1 MRDHGTLCSR
11 VRVALYAKPAACSTA
26 MPHSSMAVRAP
37 CLRTESWYPCDIAS
51 LVTSSQCFGSFHE
64 LLEIYRQ
71 IMDTGGMPADFQGVP
86 VACMQ
91 LALEV
96 KPHKL
101 TLTLQQL
108 EAWVNFF
115 AGAPRRSGAIDSKKM
130 TATPQRV
137 GNLPWSMGRTC
148 R

>member
-1 MRDHGTLCSR
+1 MDHWSAEIANLIPRLGCVVKARLSQPADCEGLCLVHGDYRSENICIQKDME
-11 VRVALYAKPAACSTA
+11 VIPLNYSQAKVAAPAT
-26 MPHSSMAVRAP
+26 
-37 CLRTESWYPCDIAS
+37 DIAS

-64 LLEIYRQ
+64 LLEIYQQ
-71 IMDTGGMPADFQGVP
+71 IMDTGGMSTDFQGVP

-108 EAWVNFF
+108 EAWVNFLQ
-115 AGAPRRSGAIDSKKM
+115 GLLEEVER
-130 TATPQRV
+130 
-137 GNLPWSMGRTC
+137 
-148 R
+148 